1 MRARRPG
8 GRRARSRF
16 KATPFVEERETAMAL
31 REKLDA
37 DMKTALREKQ
47 TLKLSTIRMLK
58 SAVQYKE
65 TEPGAKGPLDDD
77 AILQVITSEVKKRR
91 DSIGEYEKAGRTE
104 LAAKEQEELDILQ
117 TYLPTPLTEAE
128 IEALVDEAVAEA
140 GATGPRDMGKVMKIL
155 TPRTQAR
162 ADGKFVAD
170 LVKQKLSNPR

>member
-1 MRARRPG
+1 MG
-8 GRRARSRF
+8 
-16 KATPFVEERETAMAL
+16 L
-31 REKLDA
+31 RQQLDA
-37 DMKTALREKQ
+37 DMKTALREKAA
-47 TLKLSTIRMLK
+47 TRLSTIRMIK
-58 SAVQYKE
+58 SAIQYKE

-91 DSIGEYEKAGRTE
+91 DSIGEYEKAGRSD

-128 IEALVDEAVAEA
+128 IATLVDEAIAES

-162 ADGKFVAD
+162 ADGKVVAD
-170 LVKQKLSNPR
+170 LVKQKLSSPR